1 MENLISKIQ
10 VGGTDYGVVPPAGLT
25 EEQQAQVRQNIGAIS
40 SSEADVVRDGTYP
53 DMTVGEA
60 THSQNA
66 DAAINATNS
75 TNAVNA
81 QSATQAT
88 NAANA
93 AQASKLSNA
102 RAIDGVNFDGTAG
115 IVHYGVCSTAAGT
128 TAETVSLAGF
138 TLVAGARITVKF
150 TTANTV
156 SSPTLNVNGTGEK
169 DIKADNSITDVKWPA
184 GAIMEFLY
192 DGTDWLCIAGYKLSG
207 KPVGTHHIQYNGE
220 STPAALFGGT
230 WSIDTDYAGRV
241 LVGSGTGYTL
251 GATGGSADAVV
262 VAHTHNASGVN
273 ESAAVSTGNFRAIGR
288 RLTDTT
294 ANNVGLQDCISSSGV
309 SGVGKNMQPYKVVAV
324 WKRTA

>member
-60 THSQNA
+60 THAQNA
-66 DAAINATNS
+66 DAAINSA
-75 TNAVNA
+75 NAVNA
-81 QSATQAT
+81 QNATQAT
-88 NAANA
+88 
-93 AQASKLSNA
+93 KLSNA
-102 RAIDGVNFDGTAG
+102 RAIDGVSFDGTEG

-128 TAETVSLAGF
+128 TAKTVSLAGF
-138 TLVAGARITVKF
+138 TLVTGARITVKF

-156 SSPTLNVNGTGEK
+156 SSPTLNVNGTGAIAIKCK
-169 DIKADNSITDVKWPA
+169 DRTTGLAWKAE
-184 GAIMEFLY
+184 IMTLVY
-192 DGTDWLCIAGYKLSG
+192 DGTNWCIIDGYSLAD
-207 KPVGTHHIQYNGE
+207 KPVNAHHIQYNGE
-220 STPAALFGGT
+220 SAPAALFGGT
-230 WSIDTDYAGRV
+230 WSIDTDYSGRV

-273 ESAAVSTGNFRAIGR
+273 ESAAVSTGDFRAIGR

-309 SGVGKNMQPYKVVAV
+309 SGVGKNMQPYKVVAM

>member
-1 MENLISKIQ
+1 MANINKIT
-10 VGGTDYGVVPPAGLT
+10 VGDVSYNITIPAGLT
-25 EEQQAQVRQNIGAIS
+25 EEEQAQVRQNIGAIS

-60 THSQNA
+60 THAQNA
-66 DAAINATNS
+66 DAAVNA

-81 QSATQAT
+81 QNATQAT
-88 NAANA
+88 
-93 AQASKLSNA
+93 KLSNA

-128 TAETVSLAGF
+128 TAKTVSLAGF

-156 SSPTLNVNGTGEK
+156 SSPTLNVNGTGAK
-169 DIKADNSITDVKWPA
+169 DIKADNSIIDVKWPA

-192 DGTDWLCIAGYKLSG
+192 DGTDWVCIAGYKLSG
-207 KPVGTHHIQYNGE
+207 KPVGTRYIQCDGE
-220 STPAALFGGT
+220 RTPAMLFGGT
-230 WSIDTDYAGRV
+230 WAIDTDYTGRV
-241 LVGSGTGYTL
+241 LVGSGTGFAL

-262 VAHTHNASGVN
+262 VAHTHTANGVN
-273 ESAAVSTGNFRAIGR
+273 ESAAVTTGNFRAIGR

-309 SGVGKNMQPYKVVAV
+309 SGVGKNMQPYKVVDV